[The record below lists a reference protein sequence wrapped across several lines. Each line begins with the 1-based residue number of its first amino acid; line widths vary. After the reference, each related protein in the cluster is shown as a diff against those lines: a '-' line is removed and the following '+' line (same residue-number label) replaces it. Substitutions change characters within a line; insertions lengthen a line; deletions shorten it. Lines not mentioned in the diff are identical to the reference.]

1 MSVLLGFNVAS
12 MDIQI
17 KVATTCNKN
26 EQKED
31 AKSNA
36 EV

>member
-1 MSVLLGFNVAS
+1 VSVLLGFNVES

-17 KVATTCNKN
+17 KVATTRNKS
-26 EQKED
+26 EQKQD

-36 EV
+36 EL